1 MGSFGTLIKKSA
13 VESLVLRYYRS
24 LFTLLRKLTMTQD
37 ELKQKVAQAALHYI
51 KDVGII
57 GVGTGSTVK
66 HFIDFLGDFRADIEG
81 AVSSSEVSTAH
92 LKKVGIPVFDL
103 NAVGTLDVYIDGA
116 DEVSPHKHL
125 IKGGGGALT
134 REKIIASM
142 AKQFICIC
150 DASKQVAVLGNFALP
165 VEIIP
170 LSKGIVTQELAK
182 LGGTVS
188 LRMAKDTRADLG
200 QTPSQPFVTDNGGWI
215 LDVAGLKITNPLGL
229 ETQINQIAGVI
240 TVGLFAKEKADILL
254 VSNVLGVSRMTF

>member
-1 MGSFGTLIKKSA
+1 MN
-13 VESLVLRYYRS
+13 
-24 LFTLLRKLTMTQD
+24 QD
-37 ELKQKVAQAALHYI
+37 QLKQLVGEAARDEVLKLAAGQI
-51 KDVGII
+51 L
-57 GVGTGSTVK
+57 GVGTGSTANC
-66 HFIDFLGDFRADIEG
+66 FIDALAPHKDHFAGT
-81 AVSSSEVSTAH
+81 VSSSNATTERLLKHGFKVLDPNEVGELPAY
-92 LKKVGIPVFDL
+92 V
-103 NAVGTLDVYIDGA
+103 DGA
-116 DEVSPHKHL
+116 DEIDPAGHM

-150 DASKQVAVLGNFALP
+150 DSSKQVPVLGNFALP

-170 LSKGIVTQELAK
+170 LSKSIVTQELAK

-188 LRMAKDTRADLG
+188 LRMAKETRTDLG

-215 LDVAGLKITNPLGL
+215 LDVAGLRIVDPIAL

-254 VSNVLGVSRMTF
+254 VSKASGVNRLTF

>member
-1 MGSFGTLIKKSA
+1 LDPND
-13 VESLVLRYYRS
+13 VDVLPTY
-24 LFTLLRKLTMTQD
+24 
-37 ELKQKVAQAALHYI
+37 V
-51 KDVGII
+51 
-57 GVGTGSTVK
+57 
-66 HFIDFLGDFRADIEG
+66 
-81 AVSSSEVSTAH
+81 
-92 LKKVGIPVFDL
+92 
-103 NAVGTLDVYIDGA
+103 DGA
-116 DEVSPHKHL
+116 DEIDPAGHM

-150 DASKQVAVLGNFALP
+150 DASKQVSVLGNFALP

-215 LDVAGLKITNPLGL
+215 LDVAGLKITNPLAL

-254 VSNVLGVSRMTF
+254 VSNASGVSRMTF